1 MKVAII
7 GAGITGLVA
16 GYRLLQ
22 AGHEVTIFE
31 KEKELGG
38 LLGSFKIEGR
48 VWRKPIIIFLKP
60 INILSN

>member
-38 LLGSFKIEGR
+38 LLGSF
-48 VWRKPIIIFLKP
+48 
-60 INILSN
+60 